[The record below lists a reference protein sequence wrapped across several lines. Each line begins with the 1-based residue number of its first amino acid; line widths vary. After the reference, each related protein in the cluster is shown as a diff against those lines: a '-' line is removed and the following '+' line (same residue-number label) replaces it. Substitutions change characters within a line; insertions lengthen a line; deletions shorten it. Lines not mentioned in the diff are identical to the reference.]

1 VTPPPPKAV
10 VPKMYC
16 SLYAV
21 FLGCHTHMPPSIYGV
36 EGTYSHLTNE
46 LYAIASHSNYDRSRD
61 HWCRAWRCLRVNKG
75 LLIGLRAFKRAQLSL
90 RLTVRT
96 LTRPCIAQLSRNRR
110 AVENERRRADW
121 DSVLSSLGDVLR
133 GLPERSRFLTVLAS
147 LWRCKSLDITLCD
160 TPNWSAILRRL
171 YPVFRMPMTSNF
183 CSSVN
188 LRLGIIKMWIWMVY
202 TDNNSTRNTL
212 RLIARNLQGEIWWVA

>member
-1 VTPPPPKAV
+1 
-10 VPKMYC
+10 MYC

-147 LWRCKSLDITLCD
+147 LWRCADSIQYFACQWLPISVQVLTYVWASSKCEYEWYTPIT
-160 TPNWSAILRRL
+160 TAWE
-171 YPVFRMPMTSNF
+171 
-183 CSSVN
+183 
-188 LRLGIIKMWIWMVY
+188 
-202 TDNNSTRNTL
+202 TRY
-212 RLIARNLQGEIWWVA
+212 V